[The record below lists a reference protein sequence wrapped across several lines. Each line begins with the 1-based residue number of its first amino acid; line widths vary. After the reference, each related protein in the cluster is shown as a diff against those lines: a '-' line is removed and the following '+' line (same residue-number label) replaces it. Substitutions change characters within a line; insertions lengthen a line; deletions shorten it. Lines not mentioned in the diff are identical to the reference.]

1 MIKGCLRQNAL
12 LLSPTALQD
21 NQQKF
26 FIFLYLA
33 GYVGRAEKPY
43 YAKVFK
49 IDARILTNT
58 I

>member
-21 NQQKF
+21 NQQRF

-33 GYVGRAEKPY
+33 VYMGRPEKP
-43 YAKVFK
+43 
-49 IDARILTNT
+49 
-58 I
+58 